1 MDHLTLIKDVKQSR
15 VTQYVR
21 KTLAKKRLSVE
32 KSSEETAR
40 RGGEKSA
47 APSTDSETPR
57 PVPSSLQ
64 NYKVQFYSRKG
75 PVEDLPECILPSI
88 SQPHQPTVF
97 ASDSLP
103 PGSNAVLTEIF
114 KKISAPQTTKE
125 VHTYICFYLSCV

>member
-40 RGGEKSA
+40 RGGEKSV
-47 APSTDSETPR
+47 APSTDRERASETSR

-75 PVEDLPECILPSI
+75 GV
-88 SQPHQPTVF
+88 
-97 ASDSLP
+97 AS
-103 PGSNAVLTEIF
+103 
-114 KKISAPQTTKE
+114 
-125 VHTYICFYLSCV
+125 H

>member
-40 RGGEKSA
+40 RGGAKSA
-47 APSTDSETPR
+47 APSTDKDTETPR

-64 NYKVQFYSRKG
+64 NYKVQFYSHK
-75 PVEDLPECILPSI
+75 
-88 SQPHQPTVF
+88 
-97 ASDSLP
+97 
-103 PGSNAVLTEIF
+103 
-114 KKISAPQTTKE
+114 
-125 VHTYICFYLSCV
+125 